1 MNEEEQE
8 AIRYVKF
15 TTITGLETLHLDK
28 DVEAINTIMELL
40 DRQQKEI
47 DQLKETMKK
56 QYVSKK
62 IIRDK
67 IDDLIGEQGTGNL
80 AQYIA
85 IGEKLQVLR
94 EILGE

>member
-1 MNEEEQE
+1 MSEEEQE
-8 AIRYVKF
+8 AIKNVEKF
-15 TTITGLETLHLDK
+15 VYSILNGIGANDCKILLNY
-28 DVEAINTIMELL
+28 INKL
-40 DRQQKEI
+40 QKEI
-47 DQLKETMKK
+47 DQLKETMGK

-85 IGEKLQVLR
+85 IGEKLQALR